1 MLASG
6 PLSVYCQSNTVSEQV
21 KVELLFVILC
31 VKACPHNQAWSGITH
46 SHHLVH
52 RKQAACV
59 CPCVPMIHRIPPHA
73 ENHCKNLCISL
84 SEMPVLSK
92 TSPQVAV
99 CLSKMAIRP
108 SELFLCSFFTCCFPV
123 FLHCQ
128 KTYQVFWLLRM
139 LCEEYYWPELEEL
152 DQPIMHSSPEL
163 LVTYAI
169 SLNIDKNNCHHY
181 NSIFGK
187 VSLER
192 MNCRRADWASS
203 CDVWQGWS
211 HLQKLHI
218 SSVGICREIW
228 LKCKTWMRC

>member
-1 MLASG
+1 MYWQNSTGLRLPIEVSCKFSVFFSSLQKNVSIIPFIVIIYTVCYRCHGQKLDWNFVLASG
-6 PLSVYCQSNTVSEQV
+6 PLWVYCQSNTVSEQV

-123 FLHCQ
+123 
-128 KTYQVFWLLRM
+128 LL
-139 LCEEYYWPELEEL
+139 
-152 DQPIMHSSPEL
+152 
-163 LVTYAI
+163 
-169 SLNIDKNNCHHY
+169 
-181 NSIFGK
+181 
-187 VSLER
+187 
-192 MNCRRADWASS
+192 SS
-203 CDVWQGWS
+203 CTVRKPTRFSDY
-211 HLQKLHI
+211 
-218 SSVGICREIW
+218 
-228 LKCKTWMRC
+228 